1 MKYNTVITFAVLIF
15 SLFSFNCATIIKGYE
30 DTVVLKNA
38 PDSLHIITN
47 EGAEI
52 KVHTTFEYVFPS
64 KAGDSIQYKGI
75 KRISLRSNKEHTL
88 HLKYHGR
95 ERILTVYPKIGVG
108 WAFLDIICLGVPVIF
123 DMYTGNWNRFL
134 DIDVTF

>member
-38 PDSLHIITN
+38 PDSLQVVTHDGIELNLGSKVDLKFPPKGGTAMIEVITR
-47 EGAEI
+47 
-52 KVHTTFEYVFPS
+52 T
-64 KAGDSIQYKGI
+64 
-75 KRISLRSNKEHTL
+75 ISLRSNKEHTL
-88 HLKYHGR
+88 HLKYQGK
-95 ERILTVYPKIGVG
+95 EKVITIYPKIGLG

>member
-1 MKYNTVITFAVLIF
+1 MKYSAVITLTVLIF

-38 PDSLHIITN
+38 PDSLQIITN
-47 EGAEI
+47 DGVEI
-52 KVHTTFEYVFPS
+52 KVTTTYEYVFPS
-64 KAGDSIQYKGI
+64 KAGDSMLYTGI

-88 HLKYHGR
+88 HFRYHGR
-95 ERILTVYPKIGVG
+95 ERIVTVYPKIGLG
-108 WAFLDIICLGVPVIF
+108 WAFLDIICLGIPVIF

-134 DIDVTF
+134 DIDAAF